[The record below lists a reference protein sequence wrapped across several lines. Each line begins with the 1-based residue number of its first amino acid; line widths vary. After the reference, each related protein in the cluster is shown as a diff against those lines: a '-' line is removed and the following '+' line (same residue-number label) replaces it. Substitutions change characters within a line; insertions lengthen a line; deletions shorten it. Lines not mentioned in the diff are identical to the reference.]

1 MYYLIILLGAFI
13 LAFQGIGLKRYQKV
27 MNNEKPFLF
36 NSFCY
41 FISFIVSLFF
51 LKYLKFPSLKVFILS
66 IIFGIFFVITIYYY
80 NKCMSLGPVSM
91 STMFLSMG
99 LVISVVF
106 SVLYL
111 KEEITTVKVIGFI
124 LVLSVIV
131 ISTDF
136 KEGKGNKK
144 FFINSVLLMIFNGIL
159 GVLQTLSISVALKTD
174 EGYFTTFGY
183 LTASIF
189 AFLFYI
195 IKCFKEEK
203 NNFAKLSKFF
213 LFRKKEYY
221 ICSLIAGGASGLGV
235 NIVFH
240 TLPYVPNGI
249 AHSISNGSLVLFSTI
264 LSIIIFKEKLNK
276 RNILILIT
284 GSLAIILLSM

>member
-1 MYYLIILLGAFI
+1 MHYILILLGAFI
-13 LAFQGIGLKRYQKV
+13 LAFQGIGLKRYQEV
-27 MNNEKPFLF
+27 MRSEKPFLF

-41 FISFIVSLFF
+41 LVSFFVSIFF
-51 LKYLKFPSLKVFILS
+51 LRYFNFPSLKVFILS
-66 IIFGIFFVITIYYY
+66 VLFGFFFVVTIYFY

-106 SVLYL
+106 SVFYL
-111 KEEITTVKVIGFI
+111 KEKITVVKVIGFI
-124 LVLSVIV
+124 LVLCVIL

-183 LTASIF
+183 LTASVF

-195 IKCFKEEK
+195 IKSFKDDKKFAPLK
-203 NNFAKLSKFF
+203 NKNF
-213 LFRKKEYY
+213 Y
-221 ICSLIAGGASGLGV
+221 ICSLIAGIASGLGV

-249 AHSISNGSLVLFSTI
+249 AHSLSNGSLVLFSTV

-276 RNILILIT
+276 RNILILVT
-284 GSLAIILLSM
+284 GSLAIILLSI